1 MSKDIWKIKV
11 RYLISNHAEFHNTKG
26 SKIGSNVLIGQ
37 EDKHGNS

>member
-1 MSKDIWKIKV
+1 MSKYIYQIKM

-26 SKIGSNVLIGQ
+26 SKIGSDMLIGQ